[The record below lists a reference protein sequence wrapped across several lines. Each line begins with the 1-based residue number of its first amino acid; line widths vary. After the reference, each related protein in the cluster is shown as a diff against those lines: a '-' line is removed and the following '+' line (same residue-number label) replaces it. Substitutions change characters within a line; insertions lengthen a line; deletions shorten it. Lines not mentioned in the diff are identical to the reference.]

1 MKKLIL
7 MMAIVAGAAM
17 FNSCSSDSSSSN
29 GNYAYNVRMTDAPGP
44 YDEVNIDL
52 QAVEVTGSNGQTV
65 MLNTTA
71 GMYNLLD
78 FSNGTSVLIAN
89 SNLVDAHVDQIRLIL
104 GPNSNVVV
112 NGTTYPLSTP

>member
-7 MMAIVAGAAM
+7 MMTIVAGAAM

-29 GNYAYNVRMTDAPGP
+29 GSYSYKVRMTDAPGP

-52 QAVEVTGSNGQTV
+52 QGVEVTGTNGQTV

-78 FSNGTSVLIAN
+78 FSNGTSAVIAT
-89 SNLVDAHVDQIRLIL
+89 STVADANVGQIRLIL
-104 GPNSNVVV
+104 GPNNNVVV
-112 NGTTYPLSTP
+112 NGVEY